1 MFWAINLS
9 YAMTGD
15 ILFIYVGD
23 NSVAQ
28 RLSYNLRELYETS
41 LIVLHFVKVS
51 IFCSAYDPLSITFF
65 KPTCVDDCKLSIYI
79 EILLWEII
87 LVPTFLHLLQIH
99 AQPSHKN
106 IITTIFYNKKSNFLP

>member
-1 MFWAINLS
+1 
-9 YAMTGD
+9 MTGD

-51 IFCSAYDPLSITFF
+51 IFYSAYDPLSITFF
-65 KPTCVDDCKLSIYI
+65 EPTCVDDCKLSIYI
-79 EILLWEII
+79 EILL
-87 LVPTFLHLLQIH
+87 
-99 AQPSHKN
+99 
-106 IITTIFYNKKSNFLP
+106 